1 MTDLTLTDVLRRMD
15 RRIKDQRKPG
25 IEDVKTWAEA
35 LYRIRARDDQAVRGF
50 IDRDIQQRKEI
61 ERLREALGHLD
72 AAAHVSRENQGGWLG
87 APFVEQIVRAALAK
101 EEDK

>member
-61 ERLREALGHLD
+61 ERLRMEYAEYREVSANESDAREAEIERL
-72 AAAHVSRENQGGWLG
+72 REENTRLRSL
-87 APFVEQIVRAALAK
+87 FEF
-101 EEDK
+101 